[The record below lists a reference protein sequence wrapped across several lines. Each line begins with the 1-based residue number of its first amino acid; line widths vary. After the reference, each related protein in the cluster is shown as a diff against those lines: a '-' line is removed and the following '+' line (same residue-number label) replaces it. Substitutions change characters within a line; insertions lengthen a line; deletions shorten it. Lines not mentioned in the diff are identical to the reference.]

1 MIRKVSSI
9 AIACGVLLAASQA
22 SATTITFE
30 DLAEGATLSNQY
42 AALGVLF
49 SPNAFSGPNSNT
61 TPEPWA
67 TNTGMTITGTDFGA
81 LGTPLL
87 VSGKLLH
94 SFGNYLSED
103 GDPSILATFT
113 TPINAISMDFAG
125 IFTPGDVTMVIYN
138 GASIIGTVVAPAC
151 TPTCQTRLSFAAPSI
166 TRVAFTPG
174 SFNDWV
180 GVDNITFTQAGV
192 VPEASTYAMMAL
204 GLGLVLGSSAFKRRR
219 G

>member
-1 MIRKVSSI
+1 MIKKFSPI

-42 AALGVLF
+42 AALGVVF
-49 SPNAFSGPNSNT
+49 SPNAFSGPNSNST
-61 TPEPWA
+61 LEPWA
-67 TNTGMTITGTDFGA
+67 TNTGMTITANDLGA
-81 LGTPLL
+81 IGTPLL
-87 VSGKLLH
+87 TNGKLLH
-94 SFGNYLSED
+94 SLTNYNLEN

-113 TPINAISMDFAG
+113 TPINNISMDFVG
-125 IFTPGDVTMVIYN
+125 ILTGSDVTMVIYN
-138 GASIIGTVVAPAC
+138 GATIIGTVAAPAC
-151 TPTCQTRLSFAAPSI
+151 TPPCQTTLNFAAPSI
-166 TRVAFTPG
+166 TSVAFTPG
-174 SFNDWV
+174 SFDDWV